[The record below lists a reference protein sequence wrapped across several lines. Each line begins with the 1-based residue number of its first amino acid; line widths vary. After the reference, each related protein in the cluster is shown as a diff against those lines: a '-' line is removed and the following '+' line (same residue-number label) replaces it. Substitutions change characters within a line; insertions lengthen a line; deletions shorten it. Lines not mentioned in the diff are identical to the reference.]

1 MQIPE
6 CYDPLVQLLA
16 DAADGANEYGAAL
29 GLKQN
34 TEAAIR
40 TDLEALVGKP
50 AGPGGVPPAEPG
62 LKSLWD
68 AAKAKKTA
76 MTAALRSVE
85 SDGRALA
92 MTCIGAL
99 KPVLGTQWN
108 SAWNAAGFTGGSIAV
123 PAHPKTPLLLLRAY
137 YGANPTREVKNVNGI
152 DCTGAACQAAADAIT
167 AASKASNQ
175 SNTDAGTSQAA
186 LQAGI
191 DAGRAR
197 LSGLMGELGQLLD
210 DNDPRW
216 LAFGFDLPGHPSA
229 PDVPQHLT
237 ATAGAAGS
245 QQLFL
250 HCDDARGADGY
261 RFTLTNPADGT
272 KLADKLTQDAEAT
285 FDNQPSGTQVN
296 VTVSARNAT
305 GESQPSTAVAA
316 VVP

>member
-175 SNTDAGTSQAA
+175 SNAA
-186 LQAGI
+186 SHGHG
-191 DAGRAR
+191 GRR
-197 LSGLMGELGQLLD
+197 
-210 DNDPRW
+210 RI
-216 LAFGFDLPGHPSA
+216 
-229 PDVPQHLT
+229 
-237 ATAGAAGS
+237 
-245 QQLFL
+245 
-250 HCDDARGADGY
+250 
-261 RFTLTNPADGT
+261 
-272 KLADKLTQDAEAT
+272 
-285 FDNQPSGTQVN
+285 
-296 VTVSARNAT
+296 
-305 GESQPSTAVAA
+305 AA
-316 VVP
+316 VVSALR